1 MARLIL
7 HPLPGEKRAGK
18 LAQTVEELY
27 TAGRRLVVWVA
38 DEGRRQVLDE
48 YLWSFRKLSF
58 IPHVIWTD
66 QAESPPEPVVLAGE
80 RVNPPGADTL
90 VVGDDIPPLEWVESF
105 EEVHDF
111 IPPDEAGEE
120 RTRRWREAGLLD

>member
-27 TAGRRLVVWVA
+27 TAGRKLVVWVA
-38 DEGRRQVLDE
+38 DEGRRQILDE
-48 YLWSFRKLSF
+48 YLWTFRKLSF
-58 IPHVIWTD
+58 IPHVIWTSSMEIPSE
-66 QAESPPEPVVLAGE
+66 AVVLVGEPV
-80 RVNPPGADTL
+80 NPCDAEAL
-90 VVGDDIPPLEWVESF
+90 VVGDDIPPLEWAKGF
-105 EEVHDF
+105 EEIHDF
-111 IPPDEAGEE
+111 IPQGGAGEE